1 MKFFSMACLLQIE
14 TLRSSI
20 CSIHRDYE
28 VLFVRKRDLTLG
40 YESILVAKDDL
51 PAPPRVS
58 STKSR
63 NFYVYMKLKFLLIAC
78 LFLN

>member
-1 MKFFSMACLLQIE
+1 MKMKFFSMACLLQIE
-14 TLRSSI
+14 TLRCSI

-28 VLFVRKRDLTLG
+28 VLFVRKRDLALG

-63 NFYVYMKLKFLLIAC
+63 NFYVVRRQSPRLI
-78 LFLN
+78 